1 MNATTIK
8 ISQLLLNE
16 GQIEGLP
23 RNPRFIRDARFMALV
38 QSIKDLPE
46 MLELRELIVVPFR
59 KKFVVIGGNMR
70 LRAITELGYTEAPCK
85 ILQAQTPAH
94 ILRQIAI
101 KDNISFG
108 NDDSDALAN
117 EWDKNELKSWGYE
130 FPVFEDLDEDEDP
143 EDKLSKPDEENK
155 ISIVLDDDEKE
166 VWIQA
171 KEHMD
176 LKNDKKAI
184 FRLIQFMYDYE
195 NQG

>member
-38 QSIKDLPE
+38 KSIKDLPE

-70 LRAITELGYTEAPCK
+70 LRVITELGYTEASCK
-85 ILQAQTPAH
+85 VLKAQTPAH
-94 ILRQIAI
+94 ILREIAI

-117 EWDKNELKSWGYE
+117 EWDKYELDSWGYE
-130 FPVFEDLDEDEDP
+130 FPVFEDLDEDEEP
-143 EDKLSKPDEENK
+143 EDKLPKEEDNK
-155 ISIVLDDDEKE
+155 ISIVLDESEME
-166 VWIQA
+166 VWLQA

>member
-38 QSIKDLPE
+38 KSIKDLPE

-70 LRAITELGYTEAPCK
+70 LRAITELGYTEASCK
-85 ILQAQTPAH
+85 VLKAQTPAH
-94 ILRQIAI
+94 ILREIAI

-117 EWDKNELKSWGYE
+117 EWDKVELDSWGYE
-130 FPVFEDLDEDEDP
+130 FPVFEDLDEDEEP
-143 EDKLSKPDEENK
+143 EDKLPKEEDNK
-155 ISIVLDDDEKE
+155 ISIVLDEVEME
-166 VWIQA
+166 VWLQA

>member
-38 QSIKDLPE
+38 KSIKDLPE

-85 ILQAQTPAH
+85 ILQTQTPAH

-117 EWDKNELKSWGYE
+117 EWDKNELDSWGYE
-130 FPVFEDLDEDEDP
+130 FPVFEDLDEDEEP
-143 EDKLSKPDEENK
+143 EEKLSNPDE
-155 ISIVLDDDEKE
+155 DDMIAVTLNEEEKE
-166 VWIQA
+166 VWLQA
-171 KEHMD
+171 KEHIGI
-176 LKNDKKAI
+176 KNDKKAI
-184 FRLIQFMYDYE
+184 FRLIEFMYQCE
-195 NQG
+195 NEE